1 VHQNQGTSLTTL
13 SSRNETILPT
23 HDNNARINPAYIRV
37 VMSLIQSSHSVLD
50 ALLQIE
56 TSTYRKCPT
65 VTTIRALYAIREI
78 WTVWR
83 SVHFQQTYLSDF
95 ITEEVLSL
103 RFYAQQVKD
112 FFEVTTGPEGYQI
125 PKMALNALSNIT
137 KYVLLPERINRRQA
151 QQVSVPQL
159 SRCIIKETDS
169 APDND
174 LEVILMTGM
183 TDSEPA
189 KRPLSPIEV
198 QDAEL
203 SISDR
208 ATKNVTPFRTSLT
221 SHYGLN
227 DTNNEAPIAS
237 EFELMAMPDTA
248 IDPSWLFSDQD
259 CDLGQYKF
267 G

>member
-1 VHQNQGTSLTTL
+1 
-13 SSRNETILPT
+13 
-23 HDNNARINPAYIRV
+23 
-37 VMSLIQSSHSVLD
+37 MSLIQSSHSVLD

-56 TSTYRKCPT
+56 ASTYRKCPT
-65 VTTIRALYAIREI
+65 VTTIRALYAIQEI
-78 WTVWR
+78 WTLWK
-83 SVHFQQTYLSDF
+83 SVHCQQTYSSDF

-103 RFYAQQVKD
+103 RFYARQVKD
-112 FFEVTTGPEGYQI
+112 FFEVGTGPEGYQI

-137 KYVLLPERINRRQA
+137 NQVLLPERINHRQTR
-151 QQVSVPQL
+151 QVSAPQL
-159 SRCIIKETDS
+159 SCGVIKEAGS
-169 APDND
+169 VPNND
-174 LEVILMTGM
+174 LEVILMTAM

-189 KRPLSPIEV
+189 KRRLSPIEV

-208 ATKNVTPFRTSLT
+208 ATTNMPPFRTSLA

-227 DTNNEAPIAS
+227 DTSNEAPIVS
-237 EFELMAMPDTA
+237 ELELMAMPDIA